1 MQNHDFYLALAYG
14 VSALLLVAEV
24 ALLCVRWRKAP
35 SQPVHAPARAH
46 AKEKQ

>member
-24 ALLCVRWRKAP
+24 VALCVRWRKAP
-35 SQPVHAPARAH
+35 SQQENAPAGSP